1 MRVIVSKII
10 TGTRLI
16 MKLTTVLITILL
28 ALGGAA
34 FASESDSEEAPA
46 EEIGKAG
53 APIRNLYDTFL
64 VSTDNN
70 KVVSL
75 EAAADDLA
83 TYDVVFFGEAH
94 AHAGNHLAQ
103 MRMFQ
108 ALYDRNP
115 EITLSLEHFERDVQG
130 VVDQYLAGEIGEKV
144 LQKDGRGWDNY
155 KSSYRPLVEFAKEHE
170 LPVIA
175 SEAPKSA
182 VICVGRKGPE
192 VIDEIPQPDRSWIAA
207 EIHVE
212 EGAYMDKYKKF
223 IGESSTHGG
232 SSKKAGKGED
242 EQEEAAPDPQMAA
255 IMEKMTMKSFT
266 AQVVR
271 DDTMA
276 ESIALHLKDN
286 PGRKVIHMNGTFH
299 SASHLGTPERLKMR
313 MPELKIAVISPVEV
327 QDTAAPGWTAED
339 AETGDYL
346 LLIQPIP
353 EAFVSE
359 ERELEWQMEIMKKR
373 GENVCPYGDEEPAEK
388 MDMMSMDNDEQGGD
402 PETKR
407 GDNNEI

>member
-1 MRVIVSKII
+1 
-10 TGTRLI
+10 
-16 MKLTTVLITILL
+16 MKKSIAIL
-28 ALGGAA
+28 ALALACSPAA
-34 FASESDSEEAPA
+34 FAGEADSEEAPA

-64 VSTDNN
+64 VHSGEN

-75 EAAADDLA
+75 DQAAADLA
-83 TYDVVFFGEAH
+83 TYDVVFYGEAH

-115 EITLSLEHFERDVQG
+115 VITLSLEHFERDVQP

-144 LQKDGRGWDNY
+144 LEKDGRGWPNY
-155 KSSYRPLVEFAKEHE
+155 KSSYRPLVEFAKQHG

-192 VIDEIPQPDRSWIAA
+192 IIDEIPQPDRGWLAA

-212 EGAYMDKYKKF
+212 EGPYMDKYKEF
-223 IGESSTHGG
+223 IAKSSTHGG
-232 SSKKAGKGED
+232 GSKKAGKGEG
-242 EQEEAAPDPQMAA
+242 EEEAAEMDPKMAE

-286 PGRKVIHMNGTFH
+286 PGRKVMHMNGNFH

-313 MPELKIAVISPVEV
+313 MPELKIAVINPVEV

-339 AETGDYL
+339 AETGEYL
-346 LLIQPIP
+346 LLLQAVP
-353 EAFVSE
+353 EAFVNE
-359 ERELEWQMEIMKKR
+359 DREMEFQMEIMKKR
-373 GENVCPYGDEEPAEK
+373 GENVCPYGEEPAEK
-388 MDMMSMDNDEQGGD
+388 MDTMNTEDE
-402 PETKR
+402 
-407 GDNNEI
+407 